1 MRQSKLE
8 KKQNKARV
16 KEYAKIRAKSGKKF
30 SKEKVRKFFMG
41 SKEKQGFLK
50 VFCIY
55 ALLICIGFIYLNPI
69 LQMLSKSFMNLDDL
83 LDSSI
88 NWIPSKFILSNYA
101 QAAKSMDFW
110 ASLGK
115 SIILAG
121 VPTLCNLIS
130 CAIIGYGLARFEF
143 PFKKVVLAVI
153 VFTFILPSQV
163 TMIPTYALYSQIGIL
178 GTILPFVVPPLLGM
192 GINAPI
198 FILIF
203 WQFFRQVPKVLIE
216 AAQIDGAG
224 YFKSFFRISLPSAT
238 PAFITVGLFSFVW
251 YWNESYLTEM
261 YVSGV
266 MTKSGWTSLV
276 IQLDNFASNYNSYAT
291 TAASGATSIN
301 EAINMSGTMLSIL
314 CFLCTLYCRDIL
326 LRVLIRPVLLVN
338 KKSYTVLRKRED
350 CFRAVLSC
358 CINDK
363 KTKNSGFIG
372 CFYVYHENVY
382 II

>member
-121 VPTLCNLIS
+121 VPTLCNL
-130 CAIIGYGLARFEF
+130 IIGYGLARFEF

-276 IQLDNFASNYNSYAT
+276 IQLDNFASNYNTYAT

-314 CFLCTLYCRDIL
+314 PL
-326 LRVLIRPVLLVN
+326 LLMYFVLQRYFVESI
-338 KKSYTVLRKRED
+338 
-350 CFRAVLSC
+350 
-358 CINDK
+358 DK
-363 KTKNSGFIG
+363 TGITG
-372 CFYVYHENVY
+372 E
-382 II
+382 

>member
-55 ALLICIGFIYLNPI
+55 TLLICIGFIYLNPI

-314 CFLCTLYCRDIL
+314 PL
-326 LRVLIRPVLLVN
+326 LLMYFVLQRYFVESI
-338 KKSYTVLRKRED
+338 
-350 CFRAVLSC
+350 
-358 CINDK
+358 DK
-363 KTKNSGFIG
+363 TGITG
-372 CFYVYHENVY
+372 E
-382 II
+382 

>member
-178 GTILPFVVPPLLGM
+178 GTILPFVIPPLLGM

-314 CFLCTLYCRDIL
+314 PL
-326 LRVLIRPVLLVN
+326 LLMYFVLQRYFVESI
-338 KKSYTVLRKRED
+338 
-350 CFRAVLSC
+350 
-358 CINDK
+358 DK
-363 KTKNSGFIG
+363 TGITG
-372 CFYVYHENVY
+372 E
-382 II
+382 

>member
-8 KKQNKARV
+8 KKQNKALV

-314 CFLCTLYCRDIL
+314 PL
-326 LRVLIRPVLLVN
+326 LLMYFVLQRYFVESI
-338 KKSYTVLRKRED
+338 
-350 CFRAVLSC
+350 
-358 CINDK
+358 DK
-363 KTKNSGFIG
+363 TGITG
-372 CFYVYHENVY
+372 E
-382 II
+382 

>member
-276 IQLDNFASNYNSYAT
+276 IQLDNFASNYNTYAT

-314 CFLCTLYCRDIL
+314 PL
-326 LRVLIRPVLLVN
+326 LLMYFVLHRYFVESI
-338 KKSYTVLRKRED
+338 
-350 CFRAVLSC
+350 
-358 CINDK
+358 DK
-363 KTKNSGFIG
+363 TGITG
-372 CFYVYHENVY
+372 E
-382 II
+382 

>member
-224 YFKSFFRISLPSAT
+224 YFRSFFRISLPSAT

-314 CFLCTLYCRDIL
+314 PL
-326 LRVLIRPVLLVN
+326 LLMYFVLQRYFVESI
-338 KKSYTVLRKRED
+338 
-350 CFRAVLSC
+350 
-358 CINDK
+358 DK
-363 KTKNSGFIG
+363 TGITG
-372 CFYVYHENVY
+372 E
-382 II
+382 

>member
-276 IQLDNFASNYNSYAT
+276 IQLDNFASNYNTYAT

-314 CFLCTLYCRDIL
+314 PL
-326 LRVLIRPVLLVN
+326 LLMYFVLQRYFVESI
-338 KKSYTVLRKRED
+338 
-350 CFRAVLSC
+350 
-358 CINDK
+358 DK
-363 KTKNSGFIG
+363 TGISG
-372 CFYVYHENVY
+372 E
-382 II
+382 

>member
-1 MRQSKLE
+1 
-8 KKQNKARV
+8 
-16 KEYAKIRAKSGKKF
+16 
-30 SKEKVRKFFMG
+30 MG

-301 EAINMSGTMLSIL
+301 ESINMSGTMLSIL
-314 CFLCTLYCRDIL
+314 PL
-326 LRVLIRPVLLVN
+326 LLMYFVLQRYFVESI
-338 KKSYTVLRKRED
+338 
-350 CFRAVLSC
+350 
-358 CINDK
+358 DK
-363 KTKNSGFIG
+363 TGITG
-372 CFYVYHENVY
+372 E
-382 II
+382 

>member
-1 MRQSKLE
+1 
-8 KKQNKARV
+8 
-16 KEYAKIRAKSGKKF
+16 
-30 SKEKVRKFFMG
+30 
-41 SKEKQGFLK
+41 
-50 VFCIY
+50 
-55 ALLICIGFIYLNPI
+55 
-69 LQMLSKSFMNLDDL
+69 MLFRS
-83 LDSSI
+83 
-88 NWIPSKFILSNYA
+88 FILSNYA

-314 CFLCTLYCRDIL
+314 PL
-326 LRVLIRPVLLVN
+326 LLMYFVLQRYFVESI
-338 KKSYTVLRKRED
+338 
-350 CFRAVLSC
+350 
-358 CINDK
+358 DK
-363 KTKNSGFIG
+363 TGITG
-372 CFYVYHENVY
+372 E
-382 II
+382 

>member
-16 KEYAKIRAKSGKKF
+16 KEYTKIRAKSGKKF

-314 CFLCTLYCRDIL
+314 PL
-326 LRVLIRPVLLVN
+326 LLMYFVLQRYFVESI
-338 KKSYTVLRKRED
+338 
-350 CFRAVLSC
+350 
-358 CINDK
+358 DK
-363 KTKNSGFIG
+363 TGITG
-372 CFYVYHENVY
+372 E
-382 II
+382 

>member
-16 KEYAKIRAKSGKKF
+16 KEYAKVRAKSGKKF

-276 IQLDNFASNYNSYAT
+276 IQLDNFASNYNTYAT

-314 CFLCTLYCRDIL
+314 PL
-326 LRVLIRPVLLVN
+326 LLMYFVLQRYFVESI
-338 KKSYTVLRKRED
+338 
-350 CFRAVLSC
+350 
-358 CINDK
+358 DK
-363 KTKNSGFIG
+363 TGITG
-372 CFYVYHENVY
+372 E
-382 II
+382 

>member
-55 ALLICIGFIYLNPI
+55 ALLICIGFVYLNPI

-314 CFLCTLYCRDIL
+314 PL
-326 LRVLIRPVLLVN
+326 LLMYFVLQRYFVESI
-338 KKSYTVLRKRED
+338 
-350 CFRAVLSC
+350 
-358 CINDK
+358 DK
-363 KTKNSGFIG
+363 TGITG
-372 CFYVYHENVY
+372 E
-382 II
+382 

>member
-238 PAFITVGLFSFVW
+238 PAFITVALFSFVW

-276 IQLDNFASNYNSYAT
+276 IQLDNFASNYNTYAT

-314 CFLCTLYCRDIL
+314 PL
-326 LRVLIRPVLLVN
+326 LLMYFVLQRYFVESI
-338 KKSYTVLRKRED
+338 
-350 CFRAVLSC
+350 
-358 CINDK
+358 DK
-363 KTKNSGFIG
+363 TGITG
-372 CFYVYHENVY
+372 E
-382 II
+382 

>member
-30 SKEKVRKFFMG
+30 SKEKVRKFFRG

-314 CFLCTLYCRDIL
+314 PL
-326 LRVLIRPVLLVN
+326 LLMYFVLQRYFVESI
-338 KKSYTVLRKRED
+338 
-350 CFRAVLSC
+350 
-358 CINDK
+358 DK
-363 KTKNSGFIG
+363 TGITG
-372 CFYVYHENVY
+372 E
-382 II
+382 

>member
-130 CAIIGYGLARFEF
+130 CAVIGYGLARFEF

-314 CFLCTLYCRDIL
+314 PL
-326 LRVLIRPVLLVN
+326 LLMYFVLQRYFVESI
-338 KKSYTVLRKRED
+338 
-350 CFRAVLSC
+350 
-358 CINDK
+358 DK
-363 KTKNSGFIG
+363 TGITG
-372 CFYVYHENVY
+372 E
-382 II
+382 

>member
-8 KKQNKARV
+8 KKQNKAHV

-314 CFLCTLYCRDIL
+314 PL
-326 LRVLIRPVLLVN
+326 LLMYFVLQRYFVESI
-338 KKSYTVLRKRED
+338 
-350 CFRAVLSC
+350 
-358 CINDK
+358 DK
-363 KTKNSGFIG
+363 TGITG
-372 CFYVYHENVY
+372 E
-382 II
+382 

>member
-30 SKEKVRKFFMG
+30 SKEKVR
-41 SKEKQGFLK
+41 
-50 VFCIY
+50 
-55 ALLICIGFIYLNPI
+55 LLICIGFIYLNPI

-276 IQLDNFASNYNSYAT
+276 IQLDNFASNYNTYAT

-314 CFLCTLYCRDIL
+314 PL
-326 LRVLIRPVLLVN
+326 LLMYFVLQRYFVESI
-338 KKSYTVLRKRED
+338 
-350 CFRAVLSC
+350 
-358 CINDK
+358 DK
-363 KTKNSGFIG
+363 TGITG
-372 CFYVYHENVY
+372 E
-382 II
+382 

>member
-224 YFKSFFRISLPSAT
+224 YFKSFFRISLPSAI

-276 IQLDNFASNYNSYAT
+276 IQLDNFASNYNTYAT

-314 CFLCTLYCRDIL
+314 PL
-326 LRVLIRPVLLVN
+326 LLMYFVLQRYFVESI
-338 KKSYTVLRKRED
+338 
-350 CFRAVLSC
+350 
-358 CINDK
+358 DK
-363 KTKNSGFIG
+363 TGITG
-372 CFYVYHENVY
+372 E
-382 II
+382 